1 MIQCKDCEF
10 YEIGP
15 DGRKLFKCDPFS
27 NIKEPECL
35 QKWQVIKLDM
45 LLGGYKSMLTWQE
58 RMSPVQDK
66 ILKYVQRELDDIDE
80 AERWKVDDE
89 EDDEEDEE
97 DDMELL

>member
-66 ILKYVQRELDDIDE
+66 ILKYVQRELEDIDE

>member
-15 DGRKLFKCDPFS
+15 DRRKLFKCDPFS

-66 ILKYVQRELDDIDE
+66 ILKYVQRELEDIDE

-89 EDDEEDEE
+89 EGEE

>member
-45 LLGGYKSMLTWQE
+45 LLGGYKSMLKWQE

-66 ILKYVQRELDDIDE
+66 IFKYVQRELEDIDE

-89 EDDEEDEE
+89 EGEE

>member
-15 DGRKLFKCDPFS
+15 DGHKQFKCDPFS

-80 AERWKVDDE
+80 AERWKVDDDE
-89 EDDEEDEE
+89 DEEEE